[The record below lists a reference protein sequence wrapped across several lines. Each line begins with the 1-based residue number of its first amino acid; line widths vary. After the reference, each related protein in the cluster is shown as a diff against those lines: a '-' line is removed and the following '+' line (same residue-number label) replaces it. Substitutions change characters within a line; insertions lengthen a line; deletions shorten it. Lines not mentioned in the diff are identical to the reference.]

1 ARLRA
6 RCAGPLVVA
15 PVAAAGTTIV
25 LPLGKLAAGF
35 VELTVA
41 VIALSAVPPS
51 LCSVTVSVPVSPL
64 SSTPSLSQDDTSSV
78 SAAPLNVRNG
88 NSHTPRPYDPIRK
101 KLPSGGMYKSFTNAL
116 ESPVPYGFHVAPPSV
131 ERKTPSRLAAISVCF
146 VASRGSTIT
155 RFTGTSAS
163 PPSARL
169 HVAPPSMLFAMRGKP
184 AWGVTDVTYI

>member
-1 ARLRA
+1 
-6 RCAGPLVVA
+6 
-15 PVAAAGTTIV
+15 
-25 LPLGKLAAGF
+25 
-35 VELTVA
+35 
-41 VIALSAVPPS
+41 
-51 LCSVTVSVPVSPL
+51 VSPL

-131 ERKTPSRLAAISVCF
+131 DRKTPSRLAAISVCF

-155 RFTGTSAS
+155 RFTGTSGS

-184 AWGVTDVTYI
+184 AWGVTDVTYIVLLSAHVKLDVFKKFGTKETMLALDHVVPPFVVKVTLPPAAMTPICSKSTGLTPMP